1 MQIETGSWMERLTGN
16 NAALSLFHLL
26 EECLPV
32 AVDTSAGIFFPSAPS
47 LYWSPPWLYCPPSS
61 SPWIQR
67 VHPQCSSSLNYL
79 FSQELSVCMQAAGAA
94 CLPWLGCAWQCA
106 CSRPSPGSPP
116 SHSRPGKLLAS
127 RHGLRD
133 SWGPRLVFPTRKH
146 MQPLNISRETKA
158 EPRTDLTLVKT
169 NPQPTSLALSSSG
182 AKEGYR
188 DPARARD

>member
-1 MQIETGSWMERLTGN
+1 MYASGGSRLSALARMCVAMCLLKTITRKPTKSQSSRET
-16 NAALSLFHLL
+16 
-26 EECLPV
+26 V
-32 AVDTSAGIFFPSAPS
+32 
-47 LYWSPPWLYCPPSS
+47 
-61 SPWIQR
+61 
-67 VHPQCSSSLNYL
+67 
-79 FSQELSVCMQAAGAA
+79 
-94 CLPWLGCAWQCA
+94 
-106 CSRPSPGSPP
+106 
-116 SHSRPGKLLAS
+116 LAS